1 MGKAKQA
8 QLIKEAGHRLSP
20 YQRKM
25 ARYDRIDEA
34 FDRSVPRLREAIL
47 DEHSPLIGMTIKR
60 MPHGGMFIVIVRD
73 NDLKEEEMLSGGEDL
88 IDALM
93 AIDVKLN
100 KSDWKPKKKWD
111 PSKAK

>member
-1 MGKAKQA
+1 MGKAKQ
-8 QLIKEAGHRLSP
+8 QELIKQAGHRLSP

-34 FDRSVPRLREAIL
+34 FERSVPRLREAML
-47 DEHSPLIGMTIKR
+47 DQHAPLIGLTIKR

-100 KSDWKPKKKWD
+100 KSSWKTKKPWEPD
-111 PSKAK
+111 KAK